1 MIGLGLSIN
10 LANSNSSES
19 PPGPPQFTADWGNL
33 NTIDDITPV
42 VFWASTSGAV
52 TDFRTATVITFSGLG
67 GTKSITLTR
76 SGSGT
81 APSSIRYRK
90 NGTNSTYSTPFTV
103 VNGDTLAIGFEG
115 PNFLGSIGS
124 GTLTVTNSTDAY
136 TIDTISYTINVPL

>member
-1 MIGLGLSIN
+1 MIGLGISIN
-10 LANSNSSES
+10 LANSDSSS
-19 PPGPPQFTADWGNL
+19 SPPQFTADWGNL

-52 TDFRTATVITFSGLG
+52 IDFRTATVITFSGLG

-76 SGSGT
+76 SGSGA

-103 VNGDTLAIGFEG
+103 VDGDTLAIGFEG
-115 PNFLGSIGS
+115 PTFVESSGL
-124 GTLTVTNSTDAY
+124 GTLTVTNSTDGY
-136 TIDTISYTINVPL
+136 TIDTIPYNINVPI